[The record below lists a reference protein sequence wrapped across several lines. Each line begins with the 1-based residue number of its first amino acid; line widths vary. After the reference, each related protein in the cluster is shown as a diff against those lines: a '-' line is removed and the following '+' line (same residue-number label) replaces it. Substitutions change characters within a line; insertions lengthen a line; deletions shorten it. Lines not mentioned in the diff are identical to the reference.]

1 MVLYRP
7 ATTPGASPGFHAA
20 KASTTVRAKT
30 GGKTRVQAPTLS
42 AARRGSVYKPVAG
55 IPFRSMPA
63 KSPEDPEEQ
72 TEMPEEEEEE
82 PEEPQPEEP
91 ELEEPEA
98 ADFEELAEPEEVVE
112 PEEELEEPIQESLP
126 EEDAQDTDSKLHDPV
141 EDLAHANQSSTRS
154 MKSLMWSGSDV
165 ESVKRRRLIAP
176 LAPLE
181 PEKLTLL
188 GRWHMASDRACRYV
202 MQAASLE
209 EVQTVRESG
218 WRPAPVT
225 AFVQKW
231 ALGAEE
237 GTLRKANHKARRDYG
252 RSPSVSKLSR
262 TMGTL
267 MTRPTLKMKTFVME
281 MILQVTPSWVRACES
296 DDDFFEA
303 LTADMADY
311 MDDGRDLT
319 NAFVQPFGADRSK
332 GRCSGGRRCKLNIF
346 KPIGKAQRGA
356 GTYGANHSGER
367 YAEIDATVKELE
379 AKDAEVFHNVDGTR
393 LAVDPRF
400 QEMQKKFGAVY
411 YNFPHAGVV
420 QGFFDGH
427 PFVRWRHENLMHL
440 FFRALRGFVKP
451 QGARNSEFVHVE
463 TLPFQEWSLRGY
475 RRSYGDRRDANRRP
489 EENDARRL
497 ALQADDSE
505 ASVKWETKSLTETLQ
520 LVQVASMLQLEE
532 MIPELI
538 NLVWQA
544 MATGADVSELEDKK
558 VHFYVSPFQ
567 RTLQTARNI
576 IFSNFQPEQVVG
588 VSVDPRIR
596 EQEFGNLQGDNFIG
610 LREESTK
617 IRRFWYRYPT
627 GESGADGLAN
637 LLLHEEAQF
646 APFEMQRAPEPEP
659 ARTVT
664 GVLSMQA
671 RFQSSVLSP
680 TQAPAMPRS
689 GGRTPPTNSQG
700 LKSLKMGE
708 AQSWWKRRY
717 GSLNSLTEM
726 LADDDAVMDR
736 MQLPV
741 QYALNP

>member
-72 TEMPEEEEEE
+72 TEMPEEEEEVDYSGDVDQSDALDGEPEE

-126 EEDAQDTDSKLHDPV
+126 EEDAQDTDPV

-225 AFVQKW
+225 PRPDGRDGKTVAEQLNEKILAVREESYGSQGGKPVDVVTAFVQKW

-237 GTLRKANHKARRDYG
+237 GTLRKANHKDLR
-252 RSPSVSKLSR
+252 
-262 TMGTL
+262 
-267 MTRPTLKMKTFVME
+267 FVMQE
-281 MILQVTPSWVRACES
+281 FDESRSITELLEEATLHPLVPREACDKTEEAAGQES
-296 DDDFFEA
+296 GVLTCSRFNRLELIDPKADALVVGDANLTFSSLLARHREA
-303 LTADMADY
+303 LGHM
-311 MDDGRDLT
+311 GRIVATTFETIEIL
-319 NAFVQPFGADRSK
+319 R
-332 GRCSGGRRCKLNIF
+332 
-346 KPIGKAQRGA
+346 
-356 GTYGANHSGER
+356 ER

-451 QGARNSEFVHVE
+451 QGLVKVSSNCCAKGVRFSDIIAGARNSEFVHVE

-489 EENDARRL
+489 EENENYRSQAASSDMVYTFRFSPSGDTPPKPVIRRPPTK
-497 ALQADDSE
+497 DDLLLSRE
-505 ASVKWETKSLTETLQ
+505 GTL
-520 LVQVASMLQLEE
+520 
-532 MIPELI
+532 
-538 NLVWQA
+538 
-544 MATGADVSELEDKK
+544 KK
-558 VHFYVSPFQ
+558 MS
-567 RTLQTARNI
+567 
-576 IFSNFQPEQVVG
+576 PEQRRKKAEEIYELFLTYVQGTHVG
-588 VSVDPRIR
+588 
-596 EQEFGNLQGDNFIG
+596 
-610 LREESTK
+610 
-617 IRRFWYRYPT
+617 
-627 GESGADGLAN
+627 
-637 LLLHEEAQF
+637 
-646 APFEMQRAPEPEP
+646 
-659 ARTVT
+659 
-664 GVLSMQA
+664 
-671 RFQSSVLSP
+671 
-680 TQAPAMPRS
+680 
-689 GGRTPPTNSQG
+689 
-700 LKSLKMGE
+700 
-708 AQSWWKRRY
+708 
-717 GSLNSLTEM
+717 
-726 LADDDAVMDR
+726 
-736 MQLPV
+736 
-741 QYALNP
+741 